1 MTLYLKGAVIE
12 IRLCHPYHRWKNRLF
27 ALSVV
32 GDMTLF
38 LSTSGQKLSRINKER
53 DFLVA
58 AENADGRTDK
68 FIIKK

>member
-1 MTLYLKGAVIE
+1 
-12 IRLCHPYHRWKNRLF
+12 
-27 ALSVV
+27 
-32 GDMTLF
+32 MTLF

-58 AENADGRTDK
+58 AENADGSTDK